1 MAEQDTQQPTN
12 ERPLAGHLVLEL
24 STMVTCSLSA
34 MTLRAQGARVIK
46 IEPTL
51 IGDPMR
57 MLGHQKNGI
66 SALFHNC
73 NRGKQSLSVDLKSDI
88 GREAVAALAAKAD
101 VLLHNYRPGV
111 MDRLGL
117 GSDTL
122 RATNDRL
129 VNIAV
134 TGFGTKGEMAHKP
147 AYDHVIQGLS
157 GMTDLQE
164 SEAGRHSFMRTLL
177 CDKVTAYTVA
187 QAATAAL
194 LARAHTGKGQ
204 HIDIS
209 MLHAC
214 LAFMWPDGMM
224 HHTLHDDDVLAMPP
238 MSEYYQVL
246 HLKDG
251 ALAIAA
257 LQDHHYQAL
266 LPMIGYPEL
275 LDDPRFNSMGG
286 RLMHID
292 EVMAVL
298 KVPKTDI
305 GVADAVAILEA
316 ADVPCT
322 ICETRDALSANS
334 QIDAIGALE
343 TYVTENIGKLTAPT
357 PPVLF
362 GGNATSLAEPSP
374 TLGADSRAIL
384 AELGYADAA
393 IDAAA
398 EAGSVL
404 FAYTV
409 TNWPPPCR
417 MPICGCC

>member
-1 MAEQDTQQPTN
+1 MSDTPQQPTN
-12 ERPLAGHLVLEL
+12 QLPLAGHLVIEL

-46 IEPTL
+46 IEPTM

-88 GREAVAALAAKAD
+88 GREAVAALAGRAD

-117 GSDTL
+117 GSEAL
-122 RATNDRL
+122 RAANDRL

-134 TGFGTKGEMAHKP
+134 TGFGTKGAMAHKP
-147 AYDHVIQGLS
+147 AYDHVIQGLA
-157 GMTDLQE
+157 GFTDLQE
-164 SEAGRHSFMRTLL
+164 STDDRHAYMRMLL

-224 HHTLHDDDVLAMPP
+224 HHTLHDDDVLPMPP
-238 MSEYYQVL
+238 MSDYYQVL

-257 LQDHHYQAL
+257 LHDHHWQAI
-266 LPMIGYPEL
+266 LPMLGYPEL

-286 RLMHID
+286 RLMHIG
-292 EVMAVL
+292 EVMDIL
-298 KVPKTDI
+298 KVPKTDLS
-305 GVADAVAILEA
+305 VAEAVTLLEA

-322 ICETRDALSANS
+322 ICERRDTLSDNA

-362 GGNATSLAEPSP
+362 GGQATSLAAPSP
-374 TLGADSRAIL
+374 TLGADSRTIL
-384 AELGYADAA
+384 TELGYAEAD
-393 IDAAA
+393 IAAA
-398 EAGSVL
+398 AKAGAVL
-404 FAYTV
+404 CT
-409 TNWPPPCR
+409 
-417 MPICGCC
+417 